1 MFERIYYA
9 DYYYTENGNINISF
23 GNYSNG
29 NIKNTVEGEQQNK
42 QTVITTSKTITKEF
56 FENSN
61 KAYYIGPTYVGI
73 VLKRDFCIIN
83 NKNK

>member
-1 MFERIYYA
+1 M
-9 DYYYTENGNINISF
+9 N
-23 GNYSNG
+23 
-29 NIKNTVEGEQQNK
+29 NTVEGKQQNK
-42 QTVITTSKTITKEF
+42 QTIITTSKTITKEF

-73 VLKRDFCIIN
+73 VLKRDFCIIK